1 MFKIVKTEAGKNLTK
16 LTSRKILALWLIF
29 TLLLTILAPKIF
41 DLKDYKTDHILLMM
55 LFFSTV
61 LMIFIIFII
70 KFFTRTKED
79 NQDKN

>member
-1 MFKIVKTEAGKNLTK
+1 MFKIVKTEAVKNLTK

-55 LFFSTV
+55 LFFSTL

>member
-61 LMIFIIFII
+61 LMIFIIFSI

>member
-41 DLKDYKTDHILLMM
+41 DLKDYKTDPILLMM
-55 LFFSTV
+55 LFFST
-61 LMIFIIFII
+61 LFMIFIIFII

>member
-1 MFKIVKTEAGKNLTK
+1 MLRIVKPDASKNFTK

>member
-1 MFKIVKTEAGKNLTK
+1 MLKIVKPDAGKNFTK

-55 LFFSTV
+55 LFFST
-61 LMIFIIFII
+61 LFMIFIIFII

>member
-1 MFKIVKTEAGKNLTK
+1 MLKIVKPDAGKNFTK

>member
-29 TLLLTILAPKIF
+29 TLLLTILAPKIY

>member
-79 NQDKN
+79 NQDKK

>member
-1 MFKIVKTEAGKNLTK
+1 MFKIVKAEAGKNLTK

-29 TLLLTILAPKIF
+29 ALLLTILAPKIS
-41 DLKDYKTDHILLMM
+41 DLKAYKTDHILLMM

>member
-1 MFKIVKTEAGKNLTK
+1 MLKIVKPDAGKNFTK

-29 TLLLTILAPKIF
+29 TLLLIILAPKIF

>member
-1 MFKIVKTEAGKNLTK
+1 MLKIVKPDADKNFTK

>member
-55 LFFSTV
+55 LFFST
-61 LMIFIIFII
+61 LFMIFIIFII

>member
-79 NQDKN
+79 NQDKS

>member
-16 LTSRKILALWLIF
+16 LTSRKILALCLIF

-55 LFFSTV
+55 LFFST
-61 LMIFIIFII
+61 LFMIFIIFII

>member
-55 LFFSTV
+55 LFFST
-61 LMIFIIFII
+61 LFMIFIIFII

-79 NQDKN
+79 NQDKK